1 MTKKNNWLQL
11 VWWIG
16 LYIFWVIIFQKRAFS
31 FSRTATVE
39 FCYLLFIAGNY
50 YLNVYYTIPVFLYR
64 KKYAGFLSLMLAGIL
79 VAALLRVPLAMFLN
93 QNLFM
98 VQKPR
103 PGFSTLF
110 VNSFL
115 NIFIWVVCIVAGK
128 LIIDRFHFQQHVDQ
142 LEKQKEQA
150 ELDFLNAQFNP
161 HFLFNSINS
170 IYGHIDKHNTTA
182 RNMLLTFSDMLRYQL
197 YDCNSKAISIEKE
210 MNYIRNYVALQKA
223 RKEENVKID
232 LHIAE
237 NVGGFSIAPLLF
249 IAFVENSFKYVGSND
264 DTENRVLISL
274 IREGNTFYFNC
285 RNTKEMNLAGNGE
298 HKGIGVANARRRL
311 QLLYP
316 KEHELEI
323 TDTTDYYEV
332 NLKIRLA

>member
-1 MTKKNNWLQL
+1 MTKKKNWVQL

-64 KKYAGFLSLMLAGIL
+64 KKYAAFVSVMFAGI
-79 VAALLRVPLAMFLN
+79 VAAALLRVPLAMFLN
-93 QNLFM
+93 QNLFR
-98 VQKPR
+98 VQRPA

-128 LIIDRFHFQQHVDQ
+128 LIIDRFHLQQHVDEV
-142 LEKQKEQA
+142 EKQKERA

-170 IYGHIDKHNTTA
+170 IYGNIDKHNTTA
-182 RNMLLTFSDMLRYQL
+182 RTMLLTFSDMLRYQL
-197 YDCNSKAISIEKE
+197 YDCNSNAISIEKE

-223 RKEENVKID
+223 RKEESVIIE
-232 LHIAE
+232 LHIGE
-237 NVGGFSIAPLLF
+237 NLAGFSIAPLLF
-249 IAFVENSFKYVGSND
+249 IAFIENSFKYVGSSED
-264 DTENRVLISL
+264 MEHRVFISL
-274 IREGNTFYFNC
+274 MKAGNTFYFNC
-285 RNTKEMNLAGNGE
+285 RNTKEMNIAVNGD
-298 HKGIGVANARRRL
+298 HKGIGVANAQRRL

-316 KEHELEI
+316 KTHELEI
-323 TDTTDYYEV
+323 INSADYYEV
-332 NLKIRLA
+332 NLKIRFA

>member
-1 MTKKNNWLQL
+1 MTKKKNWVQL

-50 YLNVYYTIPVFLYR
+50 YLNVYYTIPVFLYQ
-64 KKYAGFLSLMLAGIL
+64 KKYAAFVSVMFAGI
-79 VAALLRVPLAMFLN
+79 VAAALLRVPLAMFLN
-93 QNLFM
+93 QNLFL
-98 VQKPR
+98 VQRPA

-128 LIIDRFHFQQHVDQ
+128 LIIDRFHFQQHVDEV
-142 LEKQKEQA
+142 EKQKERA

-170 IYGHIDKHNTTA
+170 IYGNIDKHNTTA

-197 YDCNSKAISIEKE
+197 YDCNSNAINIEKE

-223 RKEENVKID
+223 RKEESVIIE
-232 LHIAE
+232 LHIGE
-237 NVGGFSIAPLLF
+237 NLAGFSIAPLLF
-249 IAFVENSFKYVGSND
+249 IAFIENSFKYVGSNGD
-264 DTENRVLISL
+264 MEHRVFISL
-274 IREGNTFYFNC
+274 MKAGNTFYFNC
-285 RNTKEMNLAGNGE
+285 RNTKEMNIAVNGD
-298 HKGIGVANARRRL
+298 HKGIGVANAQRRL

-316 KEHELEI
+316 KTHELEI
-323 TDTTDYYEV
+323 TNSADYYEV

>member
-1 MTKKNNWLQL
+1 MTKKKNWVQL

-64 KKYAGFLSLMLAGIL
+64 KKYAGFVSVMFAGI
-79 VAALLRVPLAMFLN
+79 VAAALLRVPLAMFLN
-93 QNLFM
+93 QNLFL
-98 VQKPR
+98 VQRPV

-128 LIIDRFHFQQHVDQ
+128 LIIDRFHFQQHVDEV
-142 LEKQKEQA
+142 EKQKERA

-170 IYGHIDKHNTTA
+170 IYGNIDKHNTTA

-197 YDCNSKAISIEKE
+197 YDCNSNAINIEKE

-223 RKEENVKID
+223 RKEESVIIE
-232 LHIAE
+232 LHIGE
-237 NVGGFSIAPLLF
+237 NLAGFSIAPLLF
-249 IAFVENSFKYVGSND
+249 IAFIENSFKYVGSNGD
-264 DTENRVLISL
+264 MEHRVFISL
-274 IREGNTFYFNC
+274 MKAGNTFYFNC
-285 RNTKEMNLAGNGE
+285 RNTKEMNIAVNGD
-298 HKGIGVANARRRL
+298 HKGIGVANAQRRL

-316 KEHELEI
+316 KTHELEI
-323 TDTTDYYEV
+323 TNSADYYEV